1 MQQTI
6 QENLQN
12 SCFFHNFSG
21 YDGHLVFE
29 NLAALKLKKSPK
41 VIAKSLEKFTSISVG
56 ALEFKDSA
64 QFLSSSLD
72 KLTQNL
78 KKKGEKEGKD
88 LKDTFS
94 NTFQY
99 FKNHWKNIEEDGFEL
114 LTKKG
119 IYPYEYIDS
128 WKKMQE
134 TRLPLKEHYFSQL
147 TGKGISEKDYE
158 FAQDIWKKFKLE
170 NIGQLHD
177 LYMGT
182 DVALLA
188 DVFEAFREF
197 NLKHYKLDPAHFL
210 TAPSLSWSAC
220 LKYTGVKLELPT
232 CPTMSMFFDRGLI
245 GGISFIANQFARA
258 NHAGLGDKFDI
269 RKAISYIFM
278 VDCNNQY
285 GYAMSQHL
293 PTGGFKWIEDGKS
306 VEEWANFIKSLNDN
320 QEKGYFLEVDLA
332 YPKELHELHDTFP
345 CAPEHLKIEET
356 MLSKYQKE
364 LGKKLGVK
372 YGGEKL
378 CLTLNDK
385 EKYVLHYRNLKQYLE
400 LGLKLKKVHRVL
412 EFNQSNWLKCYIE
425 LNTEL
430 RRNATCKF
438 DEDQAKLMNNSYFG
452 KTCENV
458 RKYKD
463 VQICTDKAT
472 IQKLMKKE
480 RCDGWTTY
488 NENLAAV
495 LMDRQTVKLNK
506 PRYVG
511 TAVLGLSKEIMYKFH
526 YGYMMKEYSSV
537 KLLFSDTDSF
547 CFHIATDNDIYKDI
561 NSNPWY
567 DFSNYIEVHTN
578 FDDSKMLIPGY
589 FKDEFGGE
597 YILEFVGLRAKMY
610 SILPLEGEKKA
621 ACKGIDKK
629 VKEEELT
636 HKDFKDSLHQELQY
650 TNEMV
655 RIQQEKHKIFTVK
668 MEKKSLSPFN
678 DKKWITREG
687 NEFISYSY
695 GHYKITECEQ

>member
-1 MQQTI
+1 MP
-6 QENLQN
+6 
-12 SCFFHNFSG
+12 
-21 YDGHLVFE
+21 LVS
-29 NLAALKLKKSPK
+29 LMKTKL
-41 VIAKSLEKFTSISVG
+41 
-56 ALEFKDSA
+56 
-64 QFLSSSLD
+64 
-72 KLTQNL
+72 
-78 KKKGEKEGKD
+78 
-88 LKDTFS
+88 
-94 NTFQY
+94 
-99 FKNHWKNIEEDGFEL
+99 
-114 LTKKG
+114 
-119 IYPYEYIDS
+119 
-128 WKKMQE
+128 
-134 TRLPLKEHYFSQL
+134 
-147 TGKGISEKDYE
+147 
-158 FAQDIWKKFKLE
+158 
-170 NIGQLHD
+170 
-177 LYMGT
+177 
-182 DVALLA
+182 
-188 DVFEAFREF
+188 
-197 NLKHYKLDPAHFL
+197 
-210 TAPSLSWSAC
+210 
-220 LKYTGVKLELPT
+220 
-232 CPTMSMFFDRGLI
+232 
-245 GGISFIANQFARA
+245 
-258 NHAGLGDKFDI
+258 
-269 RKAISYIFM
+269 
-278 VDCNNQY
+278 
-285 GYAMSQHL
+285 
-293 PTGGFKWIEDGKS
+293 
-306 VEEWANFIKSLNDN
+306 LN
-320 QEKGYFLEVDLA
+320 
-332 YPKELHELHDTFP
+332 
-345 CAPEHLKIEET
+345 
-356 MLSKYQKE
+356 
-364 LGKKLGVK
+364 
-372 YGGEKL
+372 
-378 CLTLNDK
+378 
-385 EKYVLHYRNLKQYLE
+385 
-400 LGLKLKKVHRVL
+400 
-412 EFNQSNWLKCYIE
+412 
-425 LNTEL
+425 
-430 RRNATCKF
+430 
-438 DEDQAKLMNNSYFG
+438 FG

-480 RCDGWTTY
+480 RCDGWSTY

-547 CFHIATDNDIYKDI
+547 CFHITTDNDIYKDI

-597 YILEFVGLRAKMY
+597 FILEFVGLRAKMY

-695 GHYKITECEQ
+695 GHYKIKDCE